1 MWSFILDQPK
11 GEPNMPKKRSTA
23 GPYKVGYACPP
34 DQYKF
39 KPGQI
44 TNPTG
49 INRKS
54 PRSPDLKASLERELT
69 KPVRIKRGKRTLVV
83 TQEAAGTSEMVRQFV
98 KGDARARRDLFQLC
112 DKYGIN
118 LSSRNALQGALEE
131 ALSAEDEALLADFVR
146 RHGGQYSIRADA
158 STGFPAKG
166 ETRLDPPVDGTKLQ
180 AQSENPTELQTIN
193 RRKSDE

>member
-1 MWSFILDQPK
+1 
-11 GEPNMPKKRSTA
+11 MPKKHSKL
-23 GPYKVGYACPP
+23 GSYQVGYKRPP

-54 PRSPDLKASLERELT
+54 PDLKASLVRELT
-69 KPVRIKRGKRTLVV
+69 KPVRIKQGRRTLVV
-83 TQEAAGTSEMVRQFV
+83 TQEAAGTGEMVRQFV

-112 DKYGIN
+112 EKHGII
-118 LSSRNALQGALEE
+118 LSNRAALQGTLADV
-131 ALSAEDEALLADFVR
+131 LSAEDEALLADFVR
-146 RHGGQYSIRADA
+146 RHGGQYPIRADVPP
-158 STGFPAKG
+158 GLPAKR
-166 ETRLDPPVDGTKLQ
+166 ETLLGPPADGAKLLT
-180 AQSENPTELQTIN
+180 ARSENPTELQTIN